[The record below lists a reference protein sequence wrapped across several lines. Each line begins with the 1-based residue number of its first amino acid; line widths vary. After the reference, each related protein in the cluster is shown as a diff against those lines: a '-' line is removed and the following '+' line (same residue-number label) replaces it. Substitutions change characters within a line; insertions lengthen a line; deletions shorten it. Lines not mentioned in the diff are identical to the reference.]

1 MKIGLLGGKFNPP
14 HLGHILIAQQVLD
27 YAGFDEVWFVPNYEQ
42 SFHEPVAPVEDRLA
56 MTNLIRVPRTKVS
69 TIEIDNKLDGKT
81 IHLLPFLPKGNSYTF
96 IIGSDQLA
104 TFHQWGEYKA
114 LLKQIPFLV
123 FPRYGYPSEPLYE
136 NMTVLGHKALI
147 ASNISSTKV
156 RERIKMN
163 LPIAAFVPQGIEEY
177 IQMHKVYKNP

>member
-27 YAGFDEVWFVPNYEQ
+27 FGGFDEVWFVPNYGQ

-56 MTNLIRVPRTKVS
+56 MTKLIKMYKTVVS
-69 TIEIDNKLDGKT
+69 TLEIDNELDGKT
-81 IHLLPFLPKGNSYTF
+81 IHLLPFLPKGNKYTF

-104 TFHQWGEYKA
+104 TFHRWGEYKT
-114 LLKQIPFLV
+114 LVKQMPFLI
-123 FPRYGYPSEPLYE
+123 FPRYGYPSEPIYE
-136 NMTVLGHKALI
+136 NMSVLGHKALI

-156 RERIKMN
+156 RERVKMG
-163 LPIAAFVPQGIEEY
+163 LSIDQFVPDGVAEY
-177 IQMHKVYKNP
+177 IEKHKLYI